1 MGRCRSRPSVG
12 RRPRHTHR
20 PLAGAHPRAHRH
32 GRGIAIPQSAARAG
46 SAAPSRR
53 RSSISVAAERAK
65 LSAAAFFAATIS
77 AARDAVSGGAGTRRD
92 RRCTAAGHTVTSLAI
107 ISAVVCTGHRRR
119 SSCLSVTARRCLR
132 SEPQSECAGS
142 AASARQQHRCQRAAA
157 RRRHDRAAAPG
168 GCSTRPFQPL
178 GASDWQRQSTR
189 GQHSATAAAYQSQRH
204 RRHT

>member
-1 MGRCRSRPSVG
+1 MGRRAMGRCRSRPSVG
-12 RRPRHTHR
+12 RRPRHAHR

-65 LSAAAFFAATIS
+65 LSAAALFAATIS

-92 RRCTAAGHTVTSLAI
+92 RRCTGTGHAIVGAAVR
-107 ISAVVCTGHRRR
+107 TGHRRR

-132 SEPQSECAGS
+132 SEPQSECAWS
-142 AASARQQHRCQRAAA
+142 AATARQQHRCQRAAA

-168 GCSTRPFQPL
+168 GCSTRSFQPL
-178 GASDWQRQSTR
+178 GASDWQRQSIR
-189 GQHSATAAAYQSQRH
+189 GQHSATLAADQSQRH